1 MCSIFIKMSRKC
13 VNNLDNFCYICG
25 EVTFASRKCSITAS
39 IKKAY
44 CLYFDCKVGDQDKK
58 WAPHV
63 CCTTFPSK
71 LNAWVN
77 GKGLM
82 PFGVPMVWMVPSN
95 HSTDCYFCMVPPVKS
110 GMSMK
115 KKSTLVYLNIPS
127 AIRHVPHG
135 NGFPVPEPLDNFAMF
150 SDDEDGVSSN
160 SEEQQPSASRD
171 AACLPSTDSSNHKIT
186 EGELSDLIRDL
197 ELPKNKAELLASEL
211 QQWNLLHHSV
221 KVTTFRIRNQE
232 FEHFFKTVGY
242 FTYCKDIDGLMDAM
256 HTRHSPEQWRLF
268 IDASKTSL
276 KTVLLHNGNKL
287 PSIPVAYAPS
297 PKEIYTT
304 MNNILVEV
312 DYKKCWWEVC
322 GDFKVITILLGL
334 QAGYTKYSC
343 FLCEWDSS
351 TRGTHYSRK
360 HWPNRQSLTSGIK
373 NVIYKPLMKPNKV
386 LPPPLHIKLG
396 FMKNFVKAL
405 DVKGPAFTY
414 ICGKFSRLTFEK
426 VKPVCLLVL
435 KSNNFLKTS
444 SLKHC

>member
-1 MCSIFIKMSRKC
+1 MSRKC

-171 AACLPSTDSSNHKIT
+171 AVYLPSRDSNNKIT
-186 EGELSDLIRDL
+186 EGEINDLIRDL
-197 ELPKNKAELLASEL
+197 ELPKNK
-211 QQWNLLHHSV
+211 QKFWHQV
-221 KVTTFRIRNQE
+221 
-232 FEHFFKTVGY
+232 
-242 FTYCKDIDGLMDAM
+242 
-256 HTRHSPEQWRLF
+256 
-268 IDASKTSL
+268 
-276 KTVLLHNGNKL
+276 
-287 PSIPVAYAPS
+287 
-297 PKEIYTT
+297 
-304 MNNILVEV
+304 
-312 DYKKCWWEVC
+312 YK
-322 GDFKVITILLGL
+322 
-334 QAGYTKYSC
+334 
-343 FLCEWDSS
+343 
-351 TRGTHYSRK
+351 
-360 HWPNRQSLTSGIK
+360 SGI
-373 NVIYKPLMKPNKV
+373 Y
-386 LPPPLHIKLG
+386 
-396 FMKNFVKAL
+396 
-405 DVKGPAFTY
+405 
-414 ICGKFSRLTFEK
+414 FEK
-426 VKPVCLLVL
+426 VLNYFLGNL
-435 KSNNFLKTS
+435 KSENFRELVQDLMVSYEQLGCKKLLKCTFRFHTWIS
-444 SLKHC
+444 FH